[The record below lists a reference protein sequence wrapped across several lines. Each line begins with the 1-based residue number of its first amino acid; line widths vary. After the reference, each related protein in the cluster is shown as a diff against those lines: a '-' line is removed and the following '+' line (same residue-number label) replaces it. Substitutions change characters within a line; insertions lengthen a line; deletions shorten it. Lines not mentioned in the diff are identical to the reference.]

1 MSESA
6 FSKSK
11 LWTNIVGGVIC
22 YILFAYELYACLLSD
37 SCVTSSLLFLFLA
50 VNCTFRVF
58 SYARL
63 NALKKRMEDDNQFII
78 AERRQ
83 GIINTIFSNASA
95 VVWFLIVLI
104 RNLIIK
110 GPVLFDALFVFFAIC
125 FSVILVQTVQ
135 NLNRFDRL

>member
-1 MSESA
+1 MCDSS

-11 LWTNIVGGVIC
+11 LWTNVVGAVIC
-22 YILFAYELYACLLSD
+22 YILFAYELYACILCD
-37 SCVTSSLLFLFLA
+37 SCIMSSLLFLFLA

-63 NALKKRMEDDNQFII
+63 NALKKRMEDDNQFVI